1 MTLETNRQLASKRY
15 IRQAVQIVFALFLLE
30 LLAFQLVGSD
40 LLLTPILV
48 SVGFALFVELGDALS
63 WKRLESKGD
72 ETKATFFMA
81 VSGFRFLLA
90 WCFLFII
97 WTLTVGECLHFF
109 CCLLLFIWPCLLIT
123 LYFSRICVIIN
134 RRTFV
139 NDN

>member
-63 WKRLESKGD
+63 WRRLESKGD

-90 WCFLFII
+90 LLVLFIYYLN
-97 WTLTVGECLHFF
+97 TDRGGMFTF
-109 CCLLLFIWPCLLIT
+109 LLLFAPFYLAVLSHHS
-123 LYFSRICVIIN
+123 LFFSHLRN
-134 RRTFV
+134 NKSKNLR
-139 NDN
+139 

>member
-1 MTLETNRQLASKRY
+1 MTLETNRQLTSKRY

-81 VSGFRFLLA
+81 VSGFLLA
-90 WCFLFII
+90 LLVLFIYYLN
-97 WTLTVGECLHFF
+97 TDRGGMFVF
-109 CCLLLFIWPCLLIT
+109 LLLFAPFYLAVLAHHSVF
-123 LYFSRICVIIN
+123 FSHLRN
-134 RRTFV
+134 NKSKNLR
-139 NDN
+139 

>member
-90 WCFLFII
+90 LLVLFIYYLN
-97 WTLTVGECLHFF
+97 TDRGGMFVF
-109 CCLLLFIWPCLLIT
+109 LLLFAPFYLAVLVHHSVF
-123 LYFSRICVIIN
+123 FSHLRN
-134 RRTFV
+134 NNSKNFR
-139 NDN
+139 

>member
-48 SVGFALFVELGDALS
+48 SVGFALVVELGDALS

-90 WCFLFII
+90 LLVLFIYYLN
-97 WTLTVGECLHFF
+97 TDRGGMFTF
-109 CCLLLFIWPCLLIT
+109 LLLFAPFYLAVLAHHSVF
-123 LYFSRICVIIN
+123 FSHLRN
-134 RRTFV
+134 NKSKNLR
-139 NDN
+139 

>member
-90 WCFLFII
+90 LLVLFIYYLN
-97 WTLTVGECLHFF
+97 TDRGGMFTF
-109 CCLLLFIWPCLLIT
+109 LLLIAPFYLAVLAHHSVF
-123 LYFSRICVIIN
+123 FSHLRN
-134 RRTFV
+134 NNSKNFR
-139 NDN
+139 

>member
-81 VSGFRFLLA
+81 VSGFRFHR
-90 WCFLFII
+90 
-97 WTLTVGECLHFF
+97 EEQM
-109 CCLLLFIWPCLLIT
+109 P
-123 LYFSRICVIIN
+123 Y
-134 RRTFV
+134 RRHTP
-139 NDN
+139 